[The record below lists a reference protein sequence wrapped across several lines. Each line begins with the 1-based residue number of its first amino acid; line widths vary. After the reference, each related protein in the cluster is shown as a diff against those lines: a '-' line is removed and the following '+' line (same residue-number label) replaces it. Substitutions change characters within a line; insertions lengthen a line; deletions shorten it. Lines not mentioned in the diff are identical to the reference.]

1 MSRARPLAVLMV
13 SAALAGPAAARP
25 AVDWYWFPTSPPSND
40 SAAERGRSAF
50 QNACAACHG
59 AANSPGTTSLG
70 FKYRGAKPARLEE
83 RTDLTPQTVQYFIR
97 HGVAMMPFFRK
108 TELSDA
114 DAEAIGAY
122 LSRPRPR

>member
-1 MSRARPLAVLMV
+1 MSIRRTLVTLMLLAG
-13 SAALAGPAAARP
+13 LAGPAAARP
-25 AVDWYWFPTSPPSND
+25 TVDWYWFPTPPPKGD
-40 SAAERGRSAF
+40 SAVEQGRAAF

-83 RTDLTPQTVQYFIR
+83 RTDLTPEAVQYFIR

-108 TELSDA
+108 TELSDS
-114 DAEAIGAY
+114 DARAIAAY
-122 LSRPRPR
+122 LARLGPR